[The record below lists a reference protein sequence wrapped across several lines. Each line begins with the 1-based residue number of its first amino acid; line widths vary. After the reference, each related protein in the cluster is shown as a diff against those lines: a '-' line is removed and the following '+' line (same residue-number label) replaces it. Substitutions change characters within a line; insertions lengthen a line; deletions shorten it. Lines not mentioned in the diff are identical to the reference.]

1 MDRVIY
7 LAVLNAVYALV
18 KNYCLPLCLIMFFLS
33 FFFSSSIFARTPQLR
48 YHYHMVFPCTCFSIS
63 LMIFLLCIC
72 LTVTWLPCL
81 LGHVGEPSGLPLFLA
96 SLSVS
101 CLMVAVSK
109 VQTQW
114 CHCSL
119 WWLLL
124 ILVY

>member
-7 LAVLNAVYALV
+7 LAVLNAVCALV
-18 KNYCLPLCLIMFFLS
+18 KNYLPLCLIFFS
-33 FFFSSSIFARTPQLR
+33 FFFSLLIFLLILLSYITTITWCS
-48 YHYHMVFPCTCFSIS
+48 PCTCFSSS
-63 LMIFLLCIC
+63 LMIFLLYIC

-81 LGHVGEPSGLPLFLA
+81 LGCVVEPSGLPLFCA

-114 CHCSL
+114 CHCRL

-124 ILVY
+124 ILAD